1 MEHLNVKSV
10 VGHNCQEEN
19 VVKSSVKKIR
29 PTFAENESGVCMSKH
44 SELSFV

>member
-29 PTFAENESGVCMSKH
+29 PTFAENKEVGLHVSKT
-44 SELSFV
+44 

>member
-19 VVKSSVKKIR
+19 VVKSSVKKISIS
-29 PTFAENESGVCMSKH
+29 TFAENKEAGLHVSKT
-44 SELSFV
+44 